1 MSFRKSHDETEFGVE
16 VKLRNNGSRRL
27 QQAVPNPYSNSEY
40 RGSTV
45 TRDILCVCKWVCF
58 VACMYCGELVVVNAW

>member
-1 MSFRKSHDETEFGVE
+1 MSFRKSHDEAEFGVE

-45 TRDILCVCKWVCF
+45 THDISLYVCVNEHVLYRVCI
-58 VACMYCGELVVVNAW
+58 VVS